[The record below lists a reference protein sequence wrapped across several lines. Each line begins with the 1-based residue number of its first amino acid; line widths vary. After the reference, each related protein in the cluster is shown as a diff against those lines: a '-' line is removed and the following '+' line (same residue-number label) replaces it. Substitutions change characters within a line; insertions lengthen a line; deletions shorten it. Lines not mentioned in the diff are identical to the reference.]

1 MTVLHANMRPAPT
14 VVWGA
19 FLAAGALTGLSSM
32 HGAMWPLAWVGMA
45 LLAFALAT
53 VRSRAQAALGV
64 TLASLSLRAI
74 WLHWAFAMTDVMVGE
89 DQVGIALGFIAVT
102 ALPQWI
108 FVLVGA
114 VALHGRP
121 WVRWWL
127 PTAWV
132 VAERVQVHWTSVA
145 NDWLHTQVDVAPVMN
160 TLGHF
165 GIWATTLVCLFIAA
179 STGEALALRRR
190 RVVWPALALA
200 LTMLVLPR
208 PERADSQRIAKVGAV
223 HATTLDT
230 MPAVEGIAGL
240 EWVVWPEVAFS
251 ARPHVSETRVD
262 GAALDAPL
270 SGVGDGVPEHLV
282 GMTIALLS
290 KKQNAVLAVGADGAI
305 RGVRSKRVL
314 FPVFEREF
322 LGVGA
327 DAFLPGRAPPLLEVA
342 GRKVVPLVCG
352 ELFTRELVA
361 EGKAA
366 GGQVLA
372 ILASDRYHAGLEL
385 VHRQVL
391 AHVRLRAV
399 EYDMPAVYASRHG
412 RASFVAADG
421 VILGTSAHDAPSG
434 VLVFDGERVRDV
446 VQEVTAS
453 VAVIYSRGSLHL
465 RPDCPPGRC
474 EYHALE
480 DFTCPEDGR
489 AARAVIVAGHAAPPQ
504 YLGADPATIAAAA
517 ACFAPELVVIDTC
530 YGASTPLLSAL
541 AARGDFLVV
550 ASPRLVPG
558 RGFSYGARFFEVA
571 AADVRAA
578 AVTSATPLF
587 IGWPDADA
595 MARAEAE
602 VLASDGATLRPRVRS
617 WNPTLVAVETAEG
630 EVVAPADWKVIGQPP
645 GRAGPR
651 SRGPR

>member
-1 MTVLHANMRPAPT
+1 MTSSVATTRRAAAA
-14 VVWGA
+14 VWGA
-19 FLAAGALTGLSSM
+19 FAAAGALTGLSSL
-32 HGAMWPLAWVGMA
+32 HGALWPLAWVGMA
-45 LLAFALAT
+45 LFAFALSA
-53 VRSRAQAALGV
+53 VKSRAQAAIGV

-74 WLHWAFAMTDVMVGE
+74 WLHWGFAMVDLMVGE
-89 DQVGIALGFIAVT
+89 DQLAIALGFIAVT
-102 ALPQWI
+102 ALPQWLI
-108 FVLVGA
+108 VMVAA

-127 PTAWV
+127 PIAWA
-132 VAERVQVHWTSVA
+132 VAERLQVYWTSVA
-145 NDWLHTQVDVAPVMN
+145 NDWLHTQVEVAPVMN

-165 GIWATTLVCLFIAA
+165 GMWATTLVCLFIAA
-179 STGEALALRRR
+179 SVGEALALRRR

-200 LTMLVLPR
+200 LVMLVLPR
-208 PERADSQRIAKVGAV
+208 PERADTRLIAKVGSV
-223 HATTLDT
+223 HATSLDT

-240 EWVVWPEVAFS
+240 ELVVWPEVAFS
-251 ARPHVSETRVD
+251 SRPHVSENRID

-270 SGVGDGVPEHLV
+270 AGVGESLPEHLV
-282 GMTIALLS
+282 GMAIALVS
-290 KKQNAVLAVGADGAI
+290 NKQNAVLAVSAEGAI

-314 FPVFEREF
+314 FPIFEREF

-327 DAFLPGRAPPLLEVA
+327 DMFVPGRARPLLEVA

-385 VHRQVL
+385 VHRQVM

-399 EYDMPAVYASRHG
+399 EYDMPVVYASRHG
-412 RASFVAADG
+412 RAAFVAADG
-421 VILGTSAHDAPSG
+421 EVLGTSAHDAPSG
-434 VLVFDGERVRDV
+434 VLVFDGERARDV
-446 VQEVTAS
+446 VQEVTPS

-474 EYHALE
+474 DYHAIE
-480 DFTCPEDGR
+480 DFTCDR
-489 AARAVIVAGHAAPPQ
+489 ARAVRTVIVAGHAAPPQ
-504 YLGADPATIAAAA
+504 YLGTEPQSIALAI

-541 AARGDFLVV
+541 AERGDFLVV

-558 RGFSYGARFFEVA
+558 RGFRYGARFFDDA
-571 AADVRAA
+571 APDVRAA
-578 AVTSATPLF
+578 AVTSVTPLF
-587 IGWPDADA
+587 IGWPDGDA
-595 MARAEAE
+595 LARAEAE
-602 VLASDGATLRPRVRS
+602 VMASDGDTLRPRVRS
-617 WNPTLVAVETAEG
+617 WNPTLVAVEMAEG
-630 EVVAPADWKVIGQPP
+630 EVVAPADWKVIGRPP
-645 GRAGPR
+645 ARTETR
-651 SRGPR
+651 SRGVR